1 MKRITGAFALLA
13 AGLSGCVAFTAPVA
27 QGDRKPVD
35 ARPVV
40 SAPMHGGT
48 PLPGLTPGGG
58 VSSTP
63 PGYSTWTAGPGHHT
77 AGSSPLAARP
87 TGPTPPGF
95 PPNSVPLPDL
105 RNGSIPTT
113 TPTPSRPSLASG
125 TADFQNGMPM
135 AVTPPKGD
143 ADSSVRQASYAP
155 APATKTPDNGKLPEI
170 LSASL
175 AERAKAAPAV
185 PPVPQMPLAPVV
197 TNSTPAPAD
206 APKAAKMGG
215 TPLLR
220 LVNSRRITLNF
231 EVKDVGPSGLA
242 GVDLW
247 YTQDGRDWKK
257 HEAPANAQAYV
268 VEVDEEGMYGFT
280 LVARSGIGLGKEP
293 PAAGDQPQVWV
304 IVDLTKP
311 DVKLTEVVPNYQQ
324 NAQHVLVRW
333 QSSDKNLGRHPVT
346 LSYAEKEEGP
356 WTVIAANLDSSG
368 QYTWQVPANVPPR
381 ALLKAEAIDLAG
393 NVGHA
398 QSEKPILMDS
408 SRPNVSIVNVEA
420 NTGR

>member
-1 MKRITGAFALLA
+1 M
-13 AGLSGCVAFTAPVA
+13 
-27 QGDRKPVD
+27 
-35 ARPVV
+35 
-40 SAPMHGGT
+40 
-48 PLPGLTPGGG
+48 
-58 VSSTP
+58 
-63 PGYSTWTAGPGHHT
+63 
-77 AGSSPLAARP
+77 
-87 TGPTPPGF
+87 PGF
-95 PPNSVPLPDL
+95 PPGSVPLPDL
-105 RNGSIPTT
+105 RSSPTPTT
-113 TPTPSRPSLASG
+113 PALAG
-125 TADFQNGMPM
+125 GKADFQSGMPM
-135 AVTPPKGD
+135 AVTPPKS
-143 ADSSVRQASYAP
+143 AAESNIRQASYAP
-155 APATKTPDNGKLPEI
+155 APATPKTLDTAKLPEI
-170 LSASL
+170 LSAPPT
-175 AERAKAAPAV
+175 ERAKAAPAV
-185 PPVPQMPLAPVV
+185 PPLPPVPPLPAAPVV
-197 TNSTPAPAD
+197 KNSTPAPAD
-206 APKAAKMGG
+206 APKAGG

-231 EVKDVGPSGLA
+231 EVKDVGPSGVA

-324 NAQHVLVRW
+324 NAKQVLIRW

-356 WTVIAANLDSSG
+356 WTVIAANLDSTG

-381 ALLKAEAIDLAG
+381 ALLKVEAIDLAG
-393 NVGHA
+393 NVGQA

-420 NTGR
+420 HGNR